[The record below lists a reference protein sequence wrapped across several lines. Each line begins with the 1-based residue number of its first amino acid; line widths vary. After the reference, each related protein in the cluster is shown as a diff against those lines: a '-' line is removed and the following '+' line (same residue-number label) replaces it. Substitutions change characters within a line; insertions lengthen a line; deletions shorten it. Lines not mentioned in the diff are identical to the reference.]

1 MQSTLSEVW
10 VLLIKFYLKIDDMFP
25 LLSNVETDWVT
36 FLIYSLLQVLYNTI
50 QYSFINRLD
59 ITQDLKRHTFGQF

>member
-1 MQSTLSEVW
+1 
-10 VLLIKFYLKIDDMFP
+10 MFP